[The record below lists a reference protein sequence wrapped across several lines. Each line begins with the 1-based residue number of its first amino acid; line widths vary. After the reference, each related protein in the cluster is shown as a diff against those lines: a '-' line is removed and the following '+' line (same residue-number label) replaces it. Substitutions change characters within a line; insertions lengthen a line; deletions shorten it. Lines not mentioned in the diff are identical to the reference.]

1 MTTIFTP
8 PDRKIAIV
16 TGGARGIGAA
26 IATRLAADG
35 HDVAVFDLDADACAE
50 TVGRIETTGRRAL
63 AVAVDVSNEDAV
75 VAGVA
80 RVAEDLGRPLSW
92 STMPASSAIG
102 RWRR

>member
-50 TVGRIETTGRRAL
+50 TVGRIDAARWRSPSTYRTRTRSSPGSRA
-63 AVAVDVSNEDAV
+63 SP
-75 VAGVA
+75 
-80 RVAEDLGRPLSW
+80 RTSGRPLSW